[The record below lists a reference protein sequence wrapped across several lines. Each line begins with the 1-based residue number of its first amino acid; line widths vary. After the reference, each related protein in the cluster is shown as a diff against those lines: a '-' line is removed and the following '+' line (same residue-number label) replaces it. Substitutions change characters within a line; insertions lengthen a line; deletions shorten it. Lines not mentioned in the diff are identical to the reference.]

1 MTFLCRSMFNG
12 SMEHKKHLYSQD
24 RTSVVLAHPDKLLR
38 EGIIRILTEYGFE
51 VVGEASTQQS
61 LYELAVQHTPQIIL
75 ADLGITEPCTDF
87 IRTLNQ
93 KLPDSTIVIL
103 TKAEE
108 SESCVDALKSGA
120 RGYLSAGLS
129 PEEFIQSLHLLAR
142 GDVVVSKDMA
152 DEVKTELDEH
162 YPVKVLDEL
171 TDRERE
177 VLKLVGYGSTNREM
191 AQALYISEHTIKVHL
206 RTILN
211 KLNLRN
217 KQQAA
222 AFAVKEGLVKDIET
236 ESGSKPTL

>member
-1 MTFLCRSMFNG
+1 MFNRSM
-12 SMEHKKHLYSQD
+12 EQKEHLYSQD
-24 RTSVVLAHPDKLLR
+24 RKSLVLAHPDKLLR
-38 EGIIRILTEYGFE
+38 KGIIRILTEHGFE
-51 VVGEASTQQS
+51 VVGESSTQQS

-75 ADLGITEPCTDF
+75 TDLSITEPCIDF

-93 KLPDSTIVIL
+93 KMPDSTIVIL
-103 TKAEE
+103 AKAEE
-108 SESCVDALKSGA
+108 SESCADALKSGA
-120 RGYLSAGLS
+120 RGYLSADLS
-129 PEEFIQSLHLLAR
+129 PEEFIQSLNLLAR

-152 DEVKTELDEH
+152 DDIKTELDEH
-162 YPVKVLDEL
+162 YPVKAVDEL

-177 VLKLVGYGSTNREM
+177 VLKLVGCGSTNREM

-222 AFAVKEGLVKDIET
+222 AFAVKEGLVEDIDT
-236 ESGSKPTL
+236 ESSSTSTL